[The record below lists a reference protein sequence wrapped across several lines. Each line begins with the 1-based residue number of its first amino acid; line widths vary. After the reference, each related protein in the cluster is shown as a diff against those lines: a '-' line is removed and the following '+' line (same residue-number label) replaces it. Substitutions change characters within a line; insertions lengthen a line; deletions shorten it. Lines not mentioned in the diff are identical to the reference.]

1 MNHYPIPRDYPE
13 YQSPPEKVSDGRR
26 FSIYAV
32 LDAVFIVVALG
43 LALWLAYILLVGSF
57 VWSVKLIIPLTF
69 GWATLAYLALPRLHQ
84 LFTLLYV
91 PNYFIGR
98 TKTVDGILGDPVN
111 LAFDGTETDVHAA
124 MRNAGWVPADPI
136 TLRSS
141 WNIIISSVF
150 GTSYPQAPV
159 SNLYLFDTKQDFA
172 YQQEVSGN
180 ASQRHHVRFWRVPE
194 GWVLPGGYRADWLAA
209 GTYDR
214 SVGFSSFTFQF
225 THKVDADTD
234 LERDYIVKTLRFSDH
249 DIGVQVIR
257 DFSTAYHQ
265 RNGGGDKINT
275 DGNLPIIDVRDA
287 AHRTPIP
294 APKKPP
300 RKRRDPADHGVPL
313 IDDGADEPWW
323 ILLLMPFMSLIEIF
337 LLVGTLLRHKWARIG
352 LMVLCVISAVQTLV
366 ALTGE
371 TTSFRAVLFAF
382 LSVFVVLGVSG
393 DKVREWVSAEHTTLR
408 TKQRA

>member
-1 MNHYPIPRDYPE
+1 M
-13 YQSPPEKVSDGRR
+13 
-26 FSIYAV
+26 
-32 LDAVFIVVALG
+32 
-43 LALWLAYILLVGSF
+43 
-57 VWSVKLIIPLTF
+57 
-69 GWATLAYLALPRLHQ
+69 
-84 LFTLLYV
+84 
-91 PNYFIGR
+91 
-98 TKTVDGILGDPVN
+98 
-111 LAFDGTETDVHAA
+111 
-124 MRNAGWVPADPI
+124 
-136 TLRSS
+136 
-141 WNIIISSVF
+141 
-150 GTSYPQAPV
+150 
-159 SNLYLFDTKQDFA
+159 
-172 YQQEVSGN
+172 
-180 ASQRHHVRFWRVPE
+180 
-194 GWVLPGGYRADWLAA
+194 
-209 GTYDR
+209 
-214 SVGFSSFTFQF
+214 
-225 THKVDADTD
+225 
-234 LERDYIVKTLRFSDH
+234 KTLRFSDH

-300 RKRRDPADHGVPL
+300 RKRRDPADHGVPPVSLLVAGGLLVLNIVGAIQLGIVALTGQDWGWLL